1 MYLIAVSIVM
11 GWIITIERVP
21 HEAAQA
27 ITTYI
32 QSPLV
37 GMLIINLFLIAV
49 GMFLETL
56 PALLILSP
64 ILLPVVKAFGIDPV
78 HFGVIICFNLII
90 GIITPPMG
98 IGIFVAARVA
108 KLTPEQVL
116 RKIIPFFI
124 PLLVGLLLISLFP
137 NLTLWLP
144 NKVFGVSP

>member
-1 MYLIAVSIVM
+1 
-11 GWIITIERVP
+11 
-21 HEAAQA
+21 
-27 ITTYI
+27 
-32 QSPLV
+32 
-37 GMLIINLFLIAV
+37 
-49 GMFLETL
+49 
-56 PALLILSP
+56 LLILSP

-124 PLLVGLLLISLFP
+124 PLLVGLLLISLLP